1 MKHNKREKV
10 SSFVLVALILCHPSK
25 LPQLGRAV
33 RTTLSEFAGEA
44 GAGGENR
51 DEWHHWERIRTNVAK
66 NLSGPN

>member
-1 MKHNKREKV
+1 M

-33 RTTLSEFAGEA
+33 GTTLSDFAGEA
-44 GAGGENR
+44 GAGGGNR
-51 DEWHHWERIRTNVAK
+51 VECHHWGRIRTNVDK